1 MTLIKYFL
9 KKYVYEQL
17 KQLIMSKVYIN
28 EEIIFMQNKQFY
40 SNVKTL
46 EKIEYIG
53 LHNIV

>member
-28 EEIIFMQNKQFY
+28 EEIIFMQNK
-40 SNVKTL
+40 
-46 EKIEYIG
+46 
-53 LHNIV
+53 